1 MNEKSG
7 SLLFI
12 ASSGMELSW
21 LFAWA
26 TFITRAS
33 IHRPFPLPEAIFAF
47 GLAALLLLYSRGK
60 GWRIMTIIGLQT
72 TGFILAIGRIVY
84 VFYYRT
90 EPFFNPNW
98 VIDGFTRSRDPA
110 EWMVFILVSFW
121 GTVFWLSGA
130 TLARRSMSH
139 LSVCIRFDLGV
150 AAFVS
155 LLVLKLVLRVR
166 AGADLPDPLSE
177 PLIFPFFAFALLAVG
192 LARNRGS
199 GLKNYLSGYGETG
212 WILSFTAILLF
223 LGTGSALLFLP
234 YLTLAAEEGY
244 DLLKAAAEPLGRIVA
259 GIIRFIF
266 LGRSFRMDEVS
277 GQPGKSTGDLAHLAE
292 TQEQSPV
299 WVTMMMWGG
308 IGVTVIMALFL
319 SAMGA
324 WFLFR
329 WLLSRDYAEKMPV
342 QRRGTMV
349 LFISWL
355 WSTLLRLLGVIQR
368 RKSGL
373 AKANRIYACLRV
385 WGKPGGVPCRR
396 AETPTEYGFRLI
408 GRFPSIRNEIGLI
421 VDLFNQ
427 EAYGEISLGAKQLQ
441 ESRIALKRLYSPRY
455 WPDRARSRFLREDI

>member
-1 MNEKSG
+1 MTPEG
-7 SLLFI
+7 PEARLPTLFIIPMIQVIAGLLLFI
-12 ASSGMELSW
+12 ALLNGQRDLIVLIAIVFSVVLGANIWSRLS
-21 LFAWA
+21 LGG
-26 TFITRAS
+26 IVCHVEVDKSRV
-33 IHRPFPLPEAIFAF
+33 FPGE
-47 GLAALLLLYSRGK
+47 
-60 GWRIMTIIGLQT
+60 
-72 TGFILAIGRIVY
+72 
-84 VFYYRT
+84 
-90 EPFFNPNW
+90 
-98 VIDGFTRSRDPA
+98 
-110 EWMVFILVSFW
+110 
-121 GTVFWLSGA
+121 
-130 TLARRSMSH
+130 TLAVTIEAKNTK
-139 LSVCIRFDLGV
+139 LLPVWLQITLPLEGALG
-150 AAFVS
+150 
-155 LLVLKLVLRVR
+155 
-166 AGADLPDPLSE
+166 LPDNRSGLTVETGLLWFQKANFNRNLIAQKRGIYRLGPPRIKGGDLLGFFLREKTGSSSLSITVYPRLAPLKPFGFPKRELYGDPGTPGPVPDPIYLTGTRDYQNRGPARYIHWKASARLNRLQEKICE
-177 PLIFPFFAFALLAVG
+177 PSTREKVFFAIQVDRF
-192 LARNRGS
+192 
-199 GLKNYLSGYGETG
+199 EM
-212 WILSFTAILLF
+212 
-223 LGTGSALLFLP
+223 
-234 YLTLAAEEGY
+234 
-244 DLLKAAAEPLGRIVA
+244 IVA

-385 WGKPGGVPCRR
+385 WGKSGGVPCRR